1 MTVEV
6 KKIRTTWVADD
17 IKNMFALFFFC
28 FCFWYDNN

>member
-17 IKNMFALFFFC
+17 IKNMFALFFFL
-28 FCFWYDNN
+28 FLFLV

>member
-28 FCFWYDNN
+28 FWYDNN

>member
-17 IKNMFALFFFC
+17 IKNMFALFFC
-28 FCFWYDNN
+28 FLV

>member
-17 IKNMFALFFFC
+17 IKNMFALFFC
-28 FCFWYDNN
+28 FFGMTTISS

>member
-17 IKNMFALFFFC
+17 IKNMFALFFVFGMTTISS
-28 FCFWYDNN
+28 